1 MAIGTPY
8 LIVLAGEDVTTA
20 TTSFGPTVTATT
32 TAGDC
37 IVAFCANSNSVPT
50 GCSDS
55 KGNLYVSA
63 ATESVTGFKIYAYV
77 AAYGSGGS
85 GTATAALVS
94 GTDTITF
101 TFASTGVTNTS
112 LLLGAAGCSGIVN
125 TSPVDAAGTLTAGVT
140 VASTSPAVTGGT
152 TLAQASEWIVAGLF
166 AGAASLA
173 PSGWSDAFVSFG
185 SVEAAGG
192 ADWLTV
198 ASEVVSATTAQ
209 DAACT
214 ITSAKWGMVQ
224 VALKAAAG
232 GGTNASAGLAQ
243 ALTSEALGA
252 DDSTLASSVSLGMTI
267 QGV

>member
-8 LIVLAGEDVTTA
+8 LVVLAGSVVTTA
-20 TTSFGPTVTATT
+20 TTLLQETVTATT

-37 IVAFCANSNSVPT
+37 ITAFCANSNSVPT

-55 KGNLYVSA
+55 KGNIYVQEI
-63 ATESVTGFKIYAYV
+63 TESVAGFKLYGYV

-94 GTDTITF
+94 GTDWIKF

-112 LLLGAAGCSGIVN
+112 LILGAMGCSGIVN
-125 TSPVDAAGTLTAGVT
+125 TTPVDAAGTLAAGVT

-152 TLAQASEWIVAGLF
+152 TLAQASEWIVTALF
-166 AGAASLA
+166 AGSASGT
-173 PSGWSDAFVSFG
+173 PSGWSDAFTSFG
-185 SVEAAGG
+185 TLQPLSGS
-192 ADWLTV
+192 DWLTV

-214 ITSAKWGMVQ
+214 ITSAKWGIVQ
-224 VALKAAAG
+224 VALMAASG
-232 GGTNASAGLAQ
+232 GGTNASAGLA
-243 ALTSEALGA
+243 AATGVP
-252 DDSTLASSVSLGMTI
+252 LASPDSVTLNMTI